1 CSRGSKVKMA
11 NYTAADVKALRD
23 RSGAGMMD
31 CKGALDE
38 ADGNVDKAL
47 EFLRLKGLKGVTKRE
62 GRTTS
67 NGLILARVNG
77 GTGYLVELACETDFV
92 AKTPKFVELADSVAD
107 AIAAAG
113 AETLEAALAAN
124 LGGKTVSEAINDEAA
139 IMGEKVE
146 LRRVASL
153 KDAAVDAYLHRT
165 SKDLPPQVGVLVA
178 FSGSDAETAHD
189 VAVHIAAFS
198 PTVLSREDV
207 DAETV
212 ATERRIAEETA
223 RNEGK
228 PEAALSKIV
237 EGRVTGFFKENVLL
251 EQDFAKDTK
260 QSVAKV
266 LENAGVTVSAFVRF
280 RVGA

>member
-1 CSRGSKVKMA
+1 MA
-11 NYTAADVKALRD
+11 NYTAADVKSLRE

-31 CKGALDE
+31 CKNALDE
-38 ADGNVDKAL
+38 ANGDLDKAM
-47 EFLRLKGLKGVTKRE
+47 EVLRLKGLKGVTKRE

-67 NGLILARVNG
+67 NGLIVARVVG
-77 GTGYLVELACETDFV
+77 GTGYLLELACETDFV
-92 AKTPKFVELADSVAD
+92 AKADKFIALAESIAD
-107 AIAAAG
+107 AVSAAG
-113 AETLEAALAAN
+113 AKDLDAALAAN
-124 LGGKTVSEAINDEAA
+124 LGGKTVADAINDEAA

-146 LRRVASL
+146 LRRVAVVEGA
-153 KDAAVDAYLHRT
+153 KVDAYLHRT

-178 FSGSDAETAHD
+178 YSGNDDETAHD

-198 PTVLSREDV
+198 PAHLTRDDV
-207 DAETV
+207 DAEVV

-228 PEAALSKIV
+228 PEAALGKIV

-251 EQDFAKDTK
+251 EQDFAKDNK
-260 QSVAKV
+260 LSVAKV
-266 LENAGVTVSAFVRF
+266 LENAGLEVAGFVRF

>member
-1 CSRGSKVKMA
+1 MA
-11 NYTAADVKALRD
+11 NYTAADVKALRE

-31 CKGALDE
+31 CKNALDE
-38 ADGNVDKAL
+38 ANGDGEKAM
-47 EFLRLKGLKGVTKRE
+47 EVLRVKGLKGVNKRE

-67 NGLILARVNG
+67 NGLVVARVNG
-77 GTGYLVELACETDFV
+77 GTGYLIELACETDFV
-92 AKTPKFVELADSVAD
+92 AKAEKFVSLAESIAD
-107 AIAAAG
+107 AVVAAG
-113 AETLEAALAAN
+113 AKTLEAALAAN
-124 LGGKTVSEAINDEAA
+124 LGGKSVADAINDEAA

-146 LRRVASL
+146 LRRVASVE
-153 KDAAVDAYLHRT
+153 DAKVDAYLHRT

-178 FSGSDAETAHD
+178 YSGANDETAHD

-198 PTVLSREDV
+198 PNHLTRDDV
-207 DAETV
+207 SAEVV

-228 PEAALSKIV
+228 PEAALDKIV

-251 EQDFAKDTK
+251 EQDFAKDNK
-260 QSVAKV
+260 LSVAKV
-266 LENAGVTVSAFVRF
+266 LENAGLTVSAFVRF

>member
-1 CSRGSKVKMA
+1 MA
-11 NYTAADVKALRD
+11 NYTAADVKALRE

-31 CKGALDE
+31 CKNALDE
-38 ADGNVDKAL
+38 ANGDGEKAM
-47 EFLRLKGLKGVTKRE
+47 EVLRLKGLKGVTKRE

-67 NGLILARVNG
+67 NGLIVARVSG
-77 GTGYLVELACETDFV
+77 GTGYLIELACETDFV
-92 AKTPKFVELADSVAD
+92 AKAEKFVSLAESIAD
-107 AIAAAG
+107 AVVAAG
-113 AETLEAALAAN
+113 AKTLDAALAAD
-124 LGGKTVSEAINDEAA
+124 LGGKTVADAINDEAA

-146 LRRVASL
+146 LRRVASVE
-153 KDAAVDAYLHRT
+153 DAKVDAYLHRT

-178 FSGSDAETAHD
+178 YSGNDDETAHD

-198 PTVLSREDV
+198 PNHLTRDDV
-207 DAETV
+207 DAEVV

-228 PEAALSKIV
+228 PEAALAKIV

-251 EQDFAKDTK
+251 EQDFAKDNK
-260 QSVAKV
+260 LSVAKV
-266 LENAGVTVSAFVRF
+266 LDNAGLTVSAFVRF

>member
-1 CSRGSKVKMA
+1 MA
-11 NYTAADVKALRD
+11 NYTAADVKALRE

-67 NGLILARVNG
+67 NGLVVSRVNG
-77 GTGYLVELACETDFV
+77 GTGTMIELACETDFV
-92 AKTPKFVELADSVAD
+92 AKADKFVSLAENIAD
-107 AIAAAG
+107 AIVAAG
-113 AETLEAALAAN
+113 AETVEAALAADF
-124 LGGKTVSEAINDEAA
+124 GGKTVADAINDEAA

-146 LRRVASL
+146 LRRIAVL
-153 KDAAVDAYLHRT
+153 KDAGVDAYLHRT

-178 FSGSDAETAHD
+178 FSGADAETAHD

-198 PTVLSREDV
+198 PSVLNRDEISADV
-207 DAETV
+207 V

-228 PEAALSKIV
+228 PEAALPKIV
-237 EGRVTGFFKENVLL
+237 EGRVNGYFKENVLL
-251 EQDFAKDTK
+251 EQDFAKDNK
-260 QSVAKV
+260 LSVAKV
-266 LENAGVTVSAFVRF
+266 LENAGIQVSAFVRF

>member
-1 CSRGSKVKMA
+1 MA
-11 NYTAADVKALRD
+11 NYTAADVKALRE

-31 CKGALDE
+31 CKNALDE
-38 ADGNVDKAL
+38 AEGNVDKAL
-47 EFLRLKGLKGVTKRE
+47 EVLRLKGLKGVTKRE

-67 NGLILARVNG
+67 NGLIVARVNG
-77 GTGYLVELACETDFV
+77 GVGTLIELACETDFV
-92 AKTPKFVELADSVAD
+92 AKADKFVALADKIAD
-107 AIAAAG
+107 AVVAAG
-113 AETLEAALAAN
+113 AETVEAALVAPVD
-124 LGGKTVSEAINDEAA
+124 GRTVADVINDEAA

-146 LRRVASL
+146 LRKVAVA
-153 KDAAVDAYLHRT
+153 KGQGVDAYLHRT

-178 FSGSDAETAHD
+178 YTGTDADTAHD

-198 PTVLSREDV
+198 PSVLNRDEV
-207 DAETV
+207 PAETV

-228 PEAALSKIV
+228 PEAALPKII

-251 EQDFAKDTK
+251 EQDFAKDNK
-260 QSVAKV
+260 FSVGKV
-266 LENAGVTVSAFVRF
+266 LENAGLTVESFVRF

>member
-1 CSRGSKVKMA
+1 MA
-11 NYTAADVKALRD
+11 NYTAQDVKALRE

-31 CKGALDE
+31 CKSALDE
-38 ADGNVDKAL
+38 ADGNLDKAM
-47 EFLRLKGLKGVTKRE
+47 EVLRLKGLKGVTKRE

-67 NGLILARVNG
+67 NGLIVARVNG
-77 GTGYLVELACETDFV
+77 GTGYLIELACETDFV
-92 AKTPKFVELADSVAD
+92 AKAAKFIELADKVAD

-113 AETLEAALAAN
+113 ATTLEAALAAD
-124 LGGKTVSEAINDEAA
+124 LGGKSVQDAINDEAA

-146 LRRVASL
+146 LRKVGSL
-153 KDAAVDAYLHRT
+153 KDAAVDAYMHRT

-178 FSGSDAETAHD
+178 YSGSDAETAHD

-198 PTVLSREDV
+198 PSVLKREDV
-207 DAETV
+207 DADIV

-260 QSVAKV
+260 QTVSKV
-266 LENAGVTVSAFVRF
+266 LENAGVTVSGFLRF

>member
-1 CSRGSKVKMA
+1 MA

-67 NGLILARVNG
+67 NGLVVARVNG
-77 GTGYLVELACETDFV
+77 GTGYLIELACETDFV

-178 FSGSDAETAHD
+178 YSGSDAETAHD

-251 EQDFAKDTK
+251 EQDFAKDNK

-266 LENAGVTVSAFVRF
+266 LETAGVTVSAFVRF

>member
-1 CSRGSKVKMA
+1 MA
-11 NYTAADVKALRD
+11 NYTAQDVKALRE

-31 CKGALDE
+31 CKAALDE
-38 ADGNVDKAL
+38 ADGNLDKAM
-47 EFLRLKGLKGVTKRE
+47 EVLRLKGLKGVTKRE

-67 NGLILARVNG
+67 NGLIVARVSG
-77 GTGYLVELACETDFV
+77 GTGYLIELACETDFV
-92 AKTPKFVELADSVAD
+92 AKAAKFIELADKVAD

-113 AETLEAALAAN
+113 ATTLEAALAAD
-124 LGGKTVSEAINDEAA
+124 LGGKSVQDAINDEAA

-146 LRRVASL
+146 LRKVGSL
-153 KDAAVDAYLHRT
+153 KDAAVDAYMHRT

-178 FSGSDAETAHD
+178 FSGADADTAHD

-198 PTVLSREDV
+198 PSVLKREDV
-207 DAETV
+207 DADVV

-260 QSVAKV
+260 QTVSKV
-266 LENAGVTVSAFVRF
+266 LENAGVTVSGFLRF

>member
-1 CSRGSKVKMA
+1 MA
-11 NYTAADVKALRD
+11 NYTAADVKTLRE

-38 ADGNVDKAL
+38 ANGDIEKAM
-47 EFLRLKGLKGVTKRE
+47 EVLRLKGLKGVTKRE

-67 NGLILARVNG
+67 NGLVVARVNG

-92 AKTPKFVELADSVAD
+92 AKAEKFVALAESVAD
-107 AIAAAG
+107 AIVAAG
-113 AETLEAALAAN
+113 AEDLDSALKATLN
-124 LGGKTVSEAINDEAA
+124 GKSVEDAINDEAA

-146 LRRVASL
+146 LRRIAVV
-153 KDAAVDAYLHRT
+153 KGEAVDAYLHRT

-189 VAVHIAAFS
+189 VAVHIAAYS
-198 PTVLSREDV
+198 PSVLHRDEV
-207 DAETV
+207 PAETV
-212 ATERRIAEETA
+212 STERRIAEETA

-228 PEAALSKIV
+228 PEAALPKIV
-237 EGRVTGFFKENVLL
+237 EGRVNGFFKENVLL
-251 EQDFAKDTK
+251 EQDFAKDAK
-260 QSVAKV
+260 QTVSKV
-266 LENAGVTVSAFVRF
+266 LENAGVQVSAFVRF

>member
-1 CSRGSKVKMA
+1 MA
-11 NYTAADVKALRD
+11 NYTAQDVKALRE

-31 CKGALDE
+31 CKAALDE
-38 ADGNVDKAL
+38 ADGNLDKAM
-47 EFLRLKGLKGVTKRE
+47 EVLRLRGLKGVTKRE

-67 NGLILARVNG
+67 NGLIVARVDG
-77 GTGYLVELACETDFV
+77 GTGYLIELACETDFV
-92 AKTPKFVELADSVAD
+92 AKAPKFIELADKVAD
-107 AIAAAG
+107 AVAAAG
-113 AETLEAALAAN
+113 ATTLESALSAD
-124 LGGKTVSEAINDEAA
+124 LGGKSVQDAINDEAA

-146 LRRVASL
+146 LRKVGSL
-153 KDAAVDAYLHRT
+153 KDAAVDAYMHRT

-178 FSGSDAETAHD
+178 YSGSDADTAHD

-198 PTVLSREDV
+198 PSVLKRDDV
-207 DAETV
+207 DAEVV

-260 QSVAKV
+260 QTVSKV
-266 LENAGVTVSAFVRF
+266 LENAGVTVSGFLRF

>member
-1 CSRGSKVKMA
+1 MA
-11 NYTAADVKALRD
+11 NYTAADVKALRE

-31 CKGALDE
+31 CKNALDE
-38 ADGNVDKAL
+38 ANGDGEKAM
-47 EFLRLKGLKGVTKRE
+47 EVLRVKGLKGVNKRE

-67 NGLILARVNG
+67 NGLIVARVSG
-77 GTGYLVELACETDFV
+77 GTGYLIELACETDFV
-92 AKTPKFVELADSVAD
+92 AKAEKFVSLAESIADAVVAAGAKTLDAALVADLGGKSVAD
-107 AIAAAG
+107 
-113 AETLEAALAAN
+113 
-124 LGGKTVSEAINDEAA
+124 AINDEAA

-146 LRRVASL
+146 LRRVASVE
-153 KDAAVDAYLHRT
+153 DAKVDAYLHRT

-178 FSGSDAETAHD
+178 YSGNDDETAHD

-198 PTVLSREDV
+198 PNHLTRDDV
-207 DAETV
+207 DAEVV

-228 PEAALSKIV
+228 PEAALTKIV

-251 EQDFAKDTK
+251 EQDFAKDNK
-260 QSVAKV
+260 LSVAKV

>member
-1 CSRGSKVKMA
+1 V
-11 NYTAADVKALRD
+11 
-23 RSGAGMMD
+23 
-31 CKGALDE
+31 
-38 ADGNVDKAL
+38 
-47 EFLRLKGLKGVTKRE
+47 
-62 GRTTS
+62 
-67 NGLILARVNG
+67 ARVNG

-92 AKTPKFVELADSVAD
+92 AKAAKFIELADKVAD

-113 AETLEAALAAN
+113 ATDLDSALAAD
-124 LGGKTVSEAINDEAA
+124 LGGKSVQDAINDEAA

-146 LRRVASL
+146 LRKVGSL
-153 KDAAVDAYLHRT
+153 KDAAVDAYMHRT

-178 FSGSDAETAHD
+178 YSGSDADTAHD

-198 PTVLSREDV
+198 PSVLKREDV
-207 DAETV
+207 DADVV

-260 QSVAKV
+260 QTVSKV
-266 LENAGVTVSAFVRF
+266 LENAGVTVSGFLRF

>member
-1 CSRGSKVKMA
+1 MA
-11 NYTAADVKALRD
+11 NYTAADVKALRE

-47 EFLRLKGLKGVTKRE
+47 EVLRLKGLKGVTKRE

-67 NGLILARVNG
+67 NGLVVARVNG
-77 GTGYLVELACETDFV
+77 GTGILIELACETDFV
-92 AKTPKFVELADSVAD
+92 AKAEKFVSLAENIAD
-107 AIAAAG
+107 AIVAAG
-113 AETLEAALAAN
+113 AETLEAALAAD
-124 LGGKTVSEAINDEAA
+124 LGGKTVADAINDEAA

-146 LRRVASL
+146 LRRIAVV
-153 KDAAVDAYLHRT
+153 KDAGVDAYLHRT

-178 FSGSDAETAHD
+178 YEGSDSDTAHD

-198 PTVLSREDV
+198 PSVLTRDEVS
-207 DAETV
+207 AEVV

-228 PEAALSKIV
+228 PEAALPKIV
-237 EGRVTGFFKENVLL
+237 EGRVNGFFKENVLL
-251 EQDFAKDTK
+251 EQDFAKDNK
-260 QSVAKV
+260 LSVAKV
-266 LENAGVTVSAFVRF
+266 LDNAGIKVSAFVRF

>member
-1 CSRGSKVKMA
+1 MA
-11 NYTAADVKALRD
+11 NYTAADVKALRE

-31 CKGALDE
+31 CKNALDE
-38 ADGNVDKAL
+38 ANGDGEKAM
-47 EFLRLKGLKGVTKRE
+47 EVLRLKGLKGVTKRE

-67 NGLILARVNG
+67 NGLIVARVSG
-77 GTGYLVELACETDFV
+77 GTGYLIELACETDFV
-92 AKTPKFVELADSVAD
+92 AKAEKFVSLAESIAD
-107 AIAAAG
+107 AVVAAG
-113 AETLEAALAAN
+113 AKTLEAALAAD
-124 LGGKTVSEAINDEAA
+124 LGGKSVADAINDEAA

-146 LRRVASL
+146 LRRVASVE
-153 KDAAVDAYLHRT
+153 DAKVDAYLHRT

-178 FSGSDAETAHD
+178 YSGDNDETAHD

-198 PTVLSREDV
+198 PNHLTREDV
-207 DAETV
+207 AADVV

-228 PEAALSKIV
+228 PEAALDKIV

-251 EQDFAKDTK
+251 EQDFAKDNK
-260 QSVAKV
+260 LSVAKV
-266 LENAGVTVSAFVRF
+266 LDNAGLKVSAFLRF

>member
-1 CSRGSKVKMA
+1 MA
-11 NYTAADVKALRD
+11 NYTAADVKALRE

-31 CKGALDE
+31 CKNALDE
-38 ADGNVDKAL
+38 ANGDGEKAM
-47 EFLRLKGLKGVTKRE
+47 EVLRVKGLKGVNKRE

-67 NGLILARVNG
+67 NGLIVARVSG
-77 GTGYLVELACETDFV
+77 GTGYLIELACETDFV
-92 AKTPKFVELADSVAD
+92 AKAEKFVSLAESIAD
-107 AIAAAG
+107 AVVAAG
-113 AETLEAALAAN
+113 AKTLEAALVAD
-124 LGGKTVSEAINDEAA
+124 LGGKSVADAINDEAA

-146 LRRVASL
+146 LRRVASVE
-153 KDAAVDAYLHRT
+153 DAKVDAYLHRT

-178 FSGSDAETAHD
+178 YSGNDDETAHD

-198 PTVLSREDV
+198 PNHLTRDDV
-207 DAETV
+207 DAEVV

-228 PEAALSKIV
+228 PEAALTKIV

-251 EQDFAKDTK
+251 EQDFAKDNK
-260 QSVAKV
+260 LSVAKV

>member
-1 CSRGSKVKMA
+1 MA
-11 NYTAADVKALRD
+11 NYTTADVKALRE

-67 NGLILARVNG
+67 NGLIVARVSG
-77 GTGYLVELACETDFV
+77 GTGYLIELACETDFV
-92 AKTPKFVELADSVAD
+92 AKAEKFIALADKIAD
-107 AIAAAG
+107 AIAAAE
-113 AETLEAALAAN
+113 ATDLAAALAAPLN
-124 LGGKTVSEAINDEAA
+124 GSTVSDVINDEAA

-146 LRRVASL
+146 LRRVASI
-153 KDAAVDAYLHRT
+153 KDAAIDSYLHRT

-178 FSGSDAETAHD
+178 YSGADAATAHD

-198 PTVLSREDV
+198 PSVLTRDEIA
-207 DAETV
+207 AETV

-228 PEAALSKIV
+228 PEAAMPKII
-237 EGRVTGFFKENVLL
+237 EGRVNGYFKENVLL
-251 EQDFAKDTK
+251 EQDFAKDNK

-266 LENAGVTVSAFVRF
+266 LETAGLTVSAFLRF

>member
-1 CSRGSKVKMA
+1 MA

-178 FSGSDAETAHD
+178 YSGSDAETAHD

-237 EGRVTGFFKENVLL
+237 EGRETGFFKESVLL
-251 EQDFAKDTK
+251 EQDFAKDNK

-266 LENAGVTVSAFVRF
+266 LETAGVTVSAFVRF